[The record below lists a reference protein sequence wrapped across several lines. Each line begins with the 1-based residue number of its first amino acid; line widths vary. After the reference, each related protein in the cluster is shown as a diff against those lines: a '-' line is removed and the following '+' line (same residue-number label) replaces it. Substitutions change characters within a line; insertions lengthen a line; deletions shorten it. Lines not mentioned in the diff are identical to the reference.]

1 MDTLTNDFCVLY
13 QSIIIKGPNKFQENL
28 TVRRWG
34 ERDMGDVPGLL
45 HRKLKQ
51 LHSSCL
57 TTAVMVATLVIIGK
71 CHQRPLG
78 KLSHGEGLGLKLYLP
93 VPVYTGAML
102 MWSSDANDSIFKLW
116 NWKSTF
122 HTVTHP
128 SPWSWP
134 NHLYFLTNDSSW
146 GLKLIQLKLEGWTWI
161 VCKHISSV

>member
-102 MWSSDANDSIFKLW
+102 M
-116 NWKSTF
+116 
-122 HTVTHP
+122 
-128 SPWSWP
+128 
-134 NHLYFLTNDSSW
+134 
-146 GLKLIQLKLEGWTWI
+146 
-161 VCKHISSV
+161 